1 MDRGMGNGFVQNDAV
16 IILQNMGKQISQSV
30 QNVTK
35 LYETNKFDGFLH

>member
-1 MDRGMGNGFVQNDAV
+1 MGNGFVQNDAV

-35 LYETNKFDGFLH
+35 LYETNKFDGVLH